1 MQDALRKTPLGSLS
15 PTQLIA
21 LGLVVVI
28 VLFLAI
34 GSIAD
39 ARSPEPELAVGLQK
53 ESFAVLAMFAFA
65 GGLLSFAS
73 PCTLPILPAYFAFA
87 SQSGR
92 KGIAVNTIAF
102 MVGLGTMFSLLG
114 ATASRIGQVLHQ
126 NQGLILL
133 IGGAIILY
141 FGVLSLLG
149 KGFTGLRS
157 DDQAPSNTLS
167 GSFLFGLTFAVGWSS
182 CVGPILGTVLT
193 LAGNS
198 GTVGRGVM
206 LGFIYT
212 LGLGLPLII
221 VSTFFGRASRQSLF
235 WRILRGKGWSV
246 TAPTFLLALVWALA
260 IWLILVSVARYAFAT
275 IASLQGQAL
284 TPAHVVGLLVITVL
298 GAALWVF
305 AGPGERRTELHLHST
320 SLVSGALFI
329 LLGYLMVA
337 GRLTVFNSLAST
349 DVALWLIG
357 IEERLVTF
365 FTAGP

>member
-1 MQDALRKTPLGSLS
+1 MQEVIRKTPLRSLS
-15 PTQLIA
+15 TTQLFA
-21 LGLVVVI
+21 LGLVVLI
-28 VLFLAI
+28 IIFLVVGTLVESRA
-34 GSIAD
+34 
-39 ARSPEPELAVGLQK
+39 PEPAFAVGLQK
-53 ESFAVLAMFAFA
+53 ESFAVLAVFAFL

-92 KGIAVNTIAF
+92 KQIAVNTIAF

-114 ATASRIGQVLHQ
+114 ATASRIGQVLQQ

-133 IGGAIILY
+133 IGGAMVLY

-149 KGFTGLRS
+149 KGFSGLRR
-157 DDQAPSNTLS
+157 DDTEQSNS
-167 GSFLFGLTFAVGWSS
+167 IGGSFLFGLTFAVGWSS

-198 GTVGRGVM
+198 GTVSRGVM

-235 WRILRGKGWSV
+235 WRILRGKGWSLTV
-246 TAPTFLLALVWALA
+246 HSLVVAVVWALA
-260 IWLILVSVARYAFAT
+260 IWLILVGVARYAFFNVEAL
-275 IASLQGQAL
+275 ARQEL
-284 TPAHVVGLLVITVL
+284 TPLHVVGLLAIALL

-305 AGPGERRTELHLHST
+305 AGPGEKKINLHLHST
-320 SLVSGALFI
+320 QLISGALFI
-329 LLGYLMVA
+329 LLGYLMVD
-337 GRLTVFNSLAST
+337 GRLTAFNSLAST
-349 DVALWLIG
+349 DLALWLIG
-357 IEERLVTF
+357 IEEKLVTL